1 MSQNAPADREHWARV
16 AKQWIAWARSPEHDA
31 YWSYRNS
38 LLAFTGT
45 GTGKALDVGCGEG
58 RVSRDLRTLGYHVT
72 ATDAVA
78 EMVDAARQADSA
90 DAYAVSDAA
99 TLGFDDSTFDLVVAY
114 NVLMDVE
121 DVPGSV
127 KEMRRVMRPDGTLLI
142 SLVHPFR
149 DRGSFAGSE
158 PDAPFVVPGTYYGR
172 ERFEGSEERGGLTM
186 DFAGWSQ
193 PLQDYMAAL
202 QAAGL
207 AITALLEPQPDAELQ
222 AALQQWSRIP
232 LFLWLKARPLAP

>member
-1 MSQNAPADREHWARV
+1 MHNDTPPDREHWARV

-31 YWSYRNS
+31 YWSYRKT
-38 LLAFTGT
+38 LLAFIGN
-45 GTGKALDVGCGEG
+45 GAGKALDVGCGEG
-58 RVSRDLRTLGYHVT
+58 RVSRDLKSLGYHVT
-72 ATDAVA
+72 ATDTVA

-90 DAYAVSDAA
+90 DEYAVSDA
-99 TLGFDDSTFDLVVAY
+99 TSLGFEDGTFDLVVAY

-121 DVPGSV
+121 DVPRSV
-127 KEMRRVMRPDGTLLI
+127 REMRRVMRPDGTLLV

-149 DRGSFAGSE
+149 DRGRFAGDA
-158 PDAPFVVPGTYYGR
+158 PDAPFIVSGTYYGR
-172 ERFEGSEERGGLTM
+172 ERFEGSEERGGLQM

-202 QAAGL
+202 EAAGL
-207 AITALLEPQPDAELQ
+207 AITSLLEPQPDAERQ

-232 LFLWLKARPLAP
+232 LFLWLKARPLA